1 MKNEL
6 IKRKKN
12 IGEKTIFSGIF
23 SRMKGKTR
31 KEIRWW
37 DGDDELRFT
46 NAPFSSSIRHLSSF
60 SSPAWLMFYTFSLNF
75 QAISKGLAANARGE
89 SAFPVAL
96 RFRVTKSNHSD
107 GVACVLPVVKCGECK
122 DPYGMSL
129 CEAWS
134 FLAASVPAPTA
145 VRRRLVT
152 LHDKRT
158 DCSAK
163 RWRVSRRR
171 RRWMPVNERTKWTNE
186 ETNGSCARE
195 RKQEEEK
202 RKNLC
207 HPIVNVKVCELTI
220 ITI

>member
-12 IGEKTIFSGIF
+12 IGEKLYFREFFHGWKGKREKRFDDGTVMMSFD
-23 SRMKGKTR
+23 SRMR
-31 KEIRWW
+31 
-37 DGDDELRFT
+37 
-46 NAPFSSSIRHLSSF
+46 PFHRAF
-60 SSPAWLMFYTFSLNF
+60 PTFPPFPPAWLMFYTFSLNF
-75 QAISKGLAANARGE
+75 QAISRGFAANARGE

-107 GVACVLPVVKCGECK
+107 GVACVLRVVKCEECK

-134 FLAASVPAPTA
+134 FLAASVSAPTA

-158 DCSAK
+158 ACSAK
-163 RWRVSRRR
+163 RRRVSRDDGGGC
-171 RRWMPVNERTKWTNE
+171 PWT
-186 ETNGSCARE
+186 
-195 RKQEEEK
+195 
-202 RKNLC
+202 
-207 HPIVNVKVCELTI
+207 I
-220 ITI
+220 